1 MAQNRSKPWAMAH
14 AFSSKMAKNEA
25 VFKVLYQYIHIFP
38 KGVKMAQNRSKPWA
52 MAHAFWSKMA
62 KNELFLKAL

>member
-1 MAQNRSKPWAMAH
+1 MLFAQ
-14 AFSSKMAKNEA
+14 KMAKNEA

-52 MAHAFWSKMA
+52 IAHAFCSKMA
-62 KNELFLKAL
+62 KNDCF